1 MVGGVSAGGV
11 SAGGMSA
18 GGVAPPTH
26 ERVVTWFSARGGIAH
41 KRMRP

>member
-18 GGVAPPTH
+18 GGVAPTH